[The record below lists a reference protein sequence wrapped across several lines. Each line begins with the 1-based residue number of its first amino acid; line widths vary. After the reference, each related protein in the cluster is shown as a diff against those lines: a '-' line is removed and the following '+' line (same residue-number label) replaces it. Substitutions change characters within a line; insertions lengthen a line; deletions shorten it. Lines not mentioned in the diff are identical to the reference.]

1 MKNCT
6 FDPVTLRCE
15 SCGYQATSLPTFR
28 ECRPPPVEPWRPVMV
43 GDLVEKALSSVG
55 LTKARVEKALG
66 KPCRCG
72 QRQEGLNKLG
82 IDLQVRGRKALQA
95 LQRFVLPD

>member
-1 MKNCT
+1 MTRCT

-55 LTKARVEKALG
+55 LTKARVEKAIPTREPTRETRNRWLDHYYLVFI
-66 KPCRCG
+66 KI
-72 QRQEGLNKLG
+72 K
-82 IDLQVRGRKALQA
+82 D
-95 LQRFVLPD
+95 